1 MRNAYHNLGT
11 MQISL
16 PCNHTPAEEDLRS
29 SNQNPDAPQFTWFE
43 PMSNRWP
50 TRRLT
55 RTAA

>member
-1 MRNAYHNLGT
+1 MQNAYHNLGT

-29 SNQNPDAPQFTWFE
+29 SNENPDAPQFTWFE